1 MSAED
6 NKDACVVLVEA
17 NATARIADEMIQ
29 LCKSKGYSPTA
40 SMIAAMMM
48 ASVIGVMKRLHP
60 DSVVSMFKQ
69 VQETMID
76 DFLRLAEALST
87 EGQKPE
93 TPPPPPSEDKPN

>member
-6 NKDACVVLVEA
+6 NKDACVVLVDA
-17 NATARIADEMIQ
+17 NVVARIADEMIK
-29 LCKSKGYSPTA
+29 LCKSNGHSPTD
-40 SMIAAMMM
+40 SMVAAMMM

-60 DSVVSMFKQ
+60 DSVVSMFRQ
-69 VQETMID
+69 VQDTMIA

-93 TPPPPPSEDKPN
+93 PPPSEDKPN